1 MSIKLRFRP
10 ISFSWVAVHP
20 EPKGVIQFIAGAFFG
35 TFVPNLFYRN
45 LLHFLFEQGYTIV
58 LLPYDF
64 TFNHLKEASFLMEEQ
79 YRIIPEIIRIAKFA
93 GYEYKVYFQQRN
105 FSWIG
110 HSLGCKYIA
119 LLEALSSIF
128 SMEKIRSVK
137 KLQIANEELL
147 ASSPADDKKWIDQ
160 ILSKAEIKWI
170 SPEEINDLIQ
180 EVKKTAN
187 QSLKLTRFYLQDE
200 NTDSFENDNFVFY
213 NWFIKDQAS
222 ILLAPAITSTDAAI
236 QPKFLADFIDGLGLG
251 VKPTRE
257 QTFELIKKNNLFT
270 LMGLV
275 AFDSDNIARLTV
287 EELATLKKP
296 SAEYRENLPG
306 GHLKPLGIRL
316 YNCVLNIFDKP
327 WLESVQARN
336 AALEQHIINLLEKVK
351 NLLPKV

>member
-1 MSIKLRFRP
+1 MSIKLRFRA

-64 TFNHLKEASFLMEEQ
+64 TFNHLKEAGFLIEEQ

-93 GYEYKVYFQQRN
+93 GYEYEVYFHQRN

-128 SMEKIRSVK
+128 SGEDIP
-137 KLQIANEELL
+137 IANE
-147 ASSPADDKKWIDQ
+147 DNKKWIDK

-180 EVKKTAN
+180 EVNKTAN
-187 QSLKLTRFYLQDE
+187 QSLKLSAFYLQDE
-200 NTDSFENDNFVFY
+200 NTGSFDIDVFGS
-213 NWFIKDQAS
+213 WFIKDQAS
-222 ILLAPAITSTDAAI
+222 ILLAPAITDTNAAI
-236 QPKFLADFIDGLGLG
+236 KPQFLADFIDRLGLG
-251 VKPTRE
+251 VKPTRA

-275 AFDSDNIARLTV
+275 AFKSDNIAKSTV

-296 SAEYRENLPG
+296 LPEYKETLPG

-327 WLESVQARN
+327 WLEPVQARN

-351 NLLPKV
+351 DLLP